1 MLRPVLKP
9 VFRPVFG
16 PVFRPVFRP
25 VRAATG
31 AGGRCWP
38 LLPLSYLPSASD
50 LVWRAQRAL
59 AV

>member
-1 MLRPVLKP
+1 

-16 PVFRPVFRP
+16 PVFGPVFRPVFGLVFRP

-50 LVWRAQRAL
+50 QVGRAQRAL